1 MQNPYILV
9 VEDERLV
16 AENVASILAQ
26 AGYPKVWLAD
36 SPEVA
41 IDYAQKY
48 PVNLVI
54 CDIQLHGHHV
64 GTSIVQ
70 KIKTMRQV
78 AVIYLTAHSDQQT
91 LDMALATEPVAY
103 LLKPF
108 TDRQLL
114 VAVNMGLRSQV
125 AAPGI
130 EVFPRP
136 SAREI
141 EIIQCLAEGMSSS
154 AIAHKLNI
162 SENTVNTH
170 RRNLLKKYD
179 LERTSEMVAIAIKQK
194 WIKL

>member
-16 AENVASILAQ
+16 AENVASILMQ

-36 SPEVA
+36 TPQA
-41 IDYAQKY
+41 ALDYVQKY

-54 CDIQLHGHHV
+54 CDIQLHGQHV

-70 KIKTMRQV
+70 KIKAMRPV
-78 AVIYLTAHSDQQT
+78 AIIYLTAYSDQQT

-114 VAVNMGLRSQV
+114 VAVKMGLRLQMG
-125 AAPGI
+125 APG
-130 EVFPRP
+130 VDTFPRP

-141 EIIQCLAEGMSSS
+141 EIIQCLAEGMSSN
-154 AIAHKLNI
+154 AIAVKLNI

>member
-1 MQNPYILV
+1 MQNPYIPV

-36 SPEVA
+36 TSQAA

-48 PVNLVI
+48 PVNLLI
-54 CDIQLHGHHV
+54 CDIQLHGQLV
-64 GTSIVQ
+64 GTSIVEQ
-70 KIKTMRQV
+70 IKNFRQV

-114 VAVNMGLRSQV
+114 VAVKMGLRTQV
-125 AAPGI
+125 AVPGADSL
-130 EVFPRP
+130 PGA

-154 AIAHKLNI
+154 AIAQKLNI